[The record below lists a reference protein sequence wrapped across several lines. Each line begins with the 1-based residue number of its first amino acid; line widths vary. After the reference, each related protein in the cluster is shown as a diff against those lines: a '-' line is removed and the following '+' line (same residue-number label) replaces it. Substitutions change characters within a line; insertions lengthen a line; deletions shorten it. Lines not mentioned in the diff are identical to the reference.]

1 MRGPC
6 CTGLQ
11 PDSCPYAR
19 ALPGV
24 RGVAAHS
31 PLFNVQWWVLL
42 PISAKC
48 MVWSHW
54 YPFGIRLLFTNPS
67 PQLLITCTCEVLFAR
82 GGFPRLLCCLLLL
95 KALVPLFWP
104 SISHQSIA
112 EIHILEQFLALHPV
126 PSTHNIYTCPKHR
139 AYSKCFQETTFYL
152 GVSSLFLDLPS
163 TLHICMLWHILAGG
177 RWRKPPI
184 LESHFKHLTERKVF
198 ILCLVW
204 SQRLA

>member
-11 PDSCPYAR
+11 PDSCSNAR

-31 PLFNVQWWVLL
+31 PLFHVQQWVLL
-42 PISAKC
+42 PLSAKR

-54 YPFGIRLLFTNPS
+54 YPFGIGLLFTNPS

-82 GGFPRLLCCLLLL
+82 GGFPCLLRGLVLL
-95 KALVPLFWP
+95 KALIPLFCP

-112 EIHILEQFLALHPV
+112 EIHIPSWSPALHSL
-126 PSTHNIYTCPKHR
+126 PSTHNTYICSNHR
-139 AYSKCFQETTFYL
+139 AYSNCFQETAFSITSEL
-152 GVSSLFLDLPS
+152 SLLP
-163 TLHICMLWHILAGG
+163 
-177 RWRKPPI
+177 
-184 LESHFKHLTERKVF
+184 
-198 ILCLVW
+198 W
-204 SQRLA
+204 SDSQHCTAVCWSID